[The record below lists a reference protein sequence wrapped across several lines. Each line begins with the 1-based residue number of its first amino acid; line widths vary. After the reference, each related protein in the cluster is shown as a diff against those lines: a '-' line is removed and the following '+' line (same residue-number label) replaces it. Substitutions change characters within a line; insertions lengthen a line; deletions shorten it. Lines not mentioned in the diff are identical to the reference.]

1 MEKIDVSELHPNAS
15 CYTLSQSSVYA
26 YSGNRRTSYVL
37 LNNKLIWNNEQDYSH
52 LPDNC
57 LTYQEIANI
66 PSSNNWVVPFYHMAA
81 IFSCLAIFFLA
92 YMLLIHPFWRKS
104 L

>member
-1 MEKIDVSELHPNAS
+1 MEKIDVSELHTTAN
-15 CYTLSQSSVYA
+15 CYTLSQSYVYA
-26 YSGNRRTSYVL
+26 YTGNRRISYLL
-37 LNNKLIWNNEQDYSH
+37 LNNKLIWNNEQEYSK

-57 LTYQEIANI
+57 LTYQEIASI

-92 YMLLIHPFWRKS
+92 YRFLIHPFWRKS